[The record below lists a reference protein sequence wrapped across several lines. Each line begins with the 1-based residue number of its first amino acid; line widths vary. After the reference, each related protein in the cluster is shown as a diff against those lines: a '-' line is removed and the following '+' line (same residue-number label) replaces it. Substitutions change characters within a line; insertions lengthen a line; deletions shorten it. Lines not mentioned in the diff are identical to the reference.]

1 MDEIV
6 VTLFVTGRDNTLP
19 MQVWAML
26 RRGITPEVNAIATLV
41 LVASSLLVALAAGR
55 LRTDD

>member
-41 LVASSLLVALAAGR
+41 LVASSLLVALAARR